1 MLYKLDF
8 TQPFSKYF
16 ERLRS
21 ILGSRHPTF
30 EQVFVKT
37 ENRLKPIH
45 RMRPRKNFGF
55 FKSMRRED
63 DAQRLI
69 TYFFTI

>member
-16 ERLRS
+16 ERLWS

-30 EQVFVKT
+30 EQVYVKT

-45 RMRPRKNFGF
+45 RMWPCKNFGF
-55 FKSMRRED
+55 FKSKQLPDKAKR
-63 DAQRLI
+63 
-69 TYFFTI
+69 